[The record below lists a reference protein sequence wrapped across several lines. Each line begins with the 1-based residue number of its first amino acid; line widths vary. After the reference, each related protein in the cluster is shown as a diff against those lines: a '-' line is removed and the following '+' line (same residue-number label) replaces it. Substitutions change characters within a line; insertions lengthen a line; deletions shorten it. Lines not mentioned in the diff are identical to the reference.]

1 MERPIHVLNL
11 WIFVF
16 SLYFPD
22 LDAYPFGEDVGI
34 TLTKKVNNPKNL
46 IN

>member
-1 MERPIHVLNL
+1 MELPIHVLNFMD
-11 WIFVF
+11 FVF

-34 TLTKKVNNPKNL
+34 TLTKK
-46 IN
+46 